1 MPLEIGIKG
10 SSSCTVTL
18 NDTAKALGS
27 GGLDVL
33 STPKLIALME
43 NAALLSVRPYLE
55 EGSDTVGTLLNVK
68 HLAATPVGMTVR
80 AETELIEID
89 RRRLVFS
96 VKAWDEV
103 ELVGE
108 GTHERFIVNSE
119 KFVSKCNSK
128 KPQNV

>member
-1 MPLEIGIKG
+1 MSLETGIKG
-10 SSSCTVTL
+10 SVSCTVTE

-43 NAALLSVRPYLE
+43 NAALMLVRPYLD
-55 EGSDTVGTLLNVK
+55 EGMDTVGTRLDVK

-80 AETELIEID
+80 AEAELIEID

-108 GTHERFIVNSE
+108 GTHERFIVDMK
-119 KFVSKCNSK
+119 KFTDKCNAK
-128 KPQNV
+128 GK

>member
-10 SSSCTVTL
+10 SSGCTVTL

-80 AETELIEID
+80 AEAELIEID

-108 GTHERFIVNSE
+108 GTHERFIVDME
-119 KFVSKCNSK
+119 KFTNKCNSK
-128 KPQNV
+128 IKK

>member
-1 MPLEIGIKG
+1 MPIEPGIKH
-10 SSSCTVTL
+10 SVTCTVTPE
-18 NDTAKALGS
+18 DTASAFGS

-33 STPKLIALME
+33 ATPKLVALME
-43 NAALLSVRPYLE
+43 NAALNCVKPYLE
-55 EGSDTVGTLLNVK
+55 EGTDTVGTHLDVA

-80 AETELIEID
+80 AEAELIEVD

-108 GTHERFIVNSE
+108 GTHERFIVGMD
-119 KFVSKCNSK
+119 KFLAKCNGKLSK
-128 KPQNV
+128 

>member
-80 AETELIEID
+80 AEAVLIEID

-96 VKAWDEV
+96 VNAWEEV

-108 GTHERFIVNSE
+108 GTNERFIVDME
-119 KFVSKCNSK
+119 KFTNKCNSK
-128 KPQNV
+128 IKK

>member
-43 NAALLSVRPYLE
+43 NAALLSVRPCLE

-80 AETELIEID
+80 AEAELIEID

-108 GTHERFIVNSE
+108 GTHERFIVDME
-119 KFVSKCNSK
+119 KFTNKCNSK
-128 KPQNV
+128 IKK

>member
-80 AETELIEID
+80 AEAELIEID

-96 VKAWDEV
+96 VKAWAEV

-108 GTHERFIVNSE
+108 GTHVRFIVDME
-119 KFVSKCNSK
+119 KFTNKCNSK
-128 KPQNV
+128 IKK

>member
-55 EGSDTVGTLLNVK
+55 EGSDTVGTLLYVK

-80 AETELIEID
+80 AEAELIEID

-108 GTHERFIVNSE
+108 GTHERFIVDME
-119 KFVSKCNSK
+119 KFTNKCNSK
-128 KPQNV
+128 IKK

>member
-68 HLAATPVGMTVR
+68 HLAATPVGMTVQ
-80 AETELIEID
+80 AEAELIEID

-108 GTHERFIVNSE
+108 GTHERFIVDME
-119 KFVSKCNSK
+119 KFTNKCNSK
-128 KPQNV
+128 IKK

>member
-80 AETELIEID
+80 AEAELIEID

-108 GTHERFIVNSE
+108 GTHERFIVDME
-119 KFVSKCNSK
+119 KFTNKCNSK
-128 KPQNV
+128 IKK